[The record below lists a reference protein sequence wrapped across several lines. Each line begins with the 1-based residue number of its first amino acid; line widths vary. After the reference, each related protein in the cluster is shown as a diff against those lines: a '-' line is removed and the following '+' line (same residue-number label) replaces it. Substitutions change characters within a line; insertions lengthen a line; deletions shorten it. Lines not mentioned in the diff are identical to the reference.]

1 MAQEEK
7 SRQIVATNRR
17 ARFDYEIVDTVEAG
31 MALIGPEVKSLRA
44 GNANLSDG
52 YAFVRRG
59 QMFLSN
65 VHIGAYENAWRE
77 NPEPRRE
84 RKLLLHRREIRRLET
99 KVSESGMTLI
109 PLKLYFK
116 NGRAKVEIG
125 LCRGKQRHDKRES
138 IRKRESDRD
147 LQRAM
152 RGRGRG
158 RSRG

>member
-1 MAQEEK
+1 MAQEEN
-7 SRQIVATNRR
+7 SRQIIATNRR

-59 QMFLSN
+59 QMFLAN

-77 NPEPRRE
+77 NAEPRRE
-84 RKLLLHRREIRRLET
+84 RKLLLHRNEIRRLET
-99 KVSESGMTLI
+99 KASEPGMTLI
-109 PLKLYFK
+109 PLRLYFK
-116 NGRAKVEIG
+116 NGRAKVELG

-138 IRKRESDRD
+138 IRQREADRD

-152 RGRGRG
+152 RGRGR
-158 RSRG
+158 SRG

>member
-1 MAQEEK
+1 MAQEENP
-7 SRQIVATNRR
+7 RQIIATNRR

-59 QMFLSN
+59 EMFLSN

-77 NPEPRRE
+77 NAEPRRE
-84 RKLLLHRREIRRLET
+84 RKLLLHRHEIRRLEV
-99 KVSESGMTLI
+99 KASAPGMTLI
-109 PLKLYFK
+109 PLRLYFK
-116 NGRAKVEIG
+116 DGRAKVELG

-138 IRKRESDRD
+138 IRQRESDRD
-147 LQRAM
+147 LQRTM
-152 RGRGRG
+152 RGRG

>member
-1 MAQEEK
+1 MAQEDP

-31 MALIGPEVKSLRA
+31 MALLGPEVKSLRA

-59 QMFLSN
+59 EMFLSN

-77 NPEPRRE
+77 NAEPRRE
-84 RKLLLHRREIRRLET
+84 RKLLLHRHELRRLEV
-99 KVSESGMTLI
+99 KAAAPGMTLI

-116 NGRAKVEIG
+116 NGRAKVELG

-138 IRKRESDRD
+138 IRQRESDRD
-147 LQRAM
+147 LQRTM
-152 RGRGRG
+152 RGRG

>member
-1 MAQEEK
+1 MAQEEN
-7 SRQIVATNRR
+7 SRQIIATNRR

-59 QMFLSN
+59 EMFLSN

-77 NPEPRRE
+77 NAEPRRE
-84 RKLLLHRREIRRLET
+84 RKLLLHRHEIRRLEV
-99 KVSESGMTLI
+99 KASAPGMTLI
-109 PLKLYFK
+109 PLRLYFK
-116 NGRAKVEIG
+116 DGRAKVELG

-138 IRKRESDRD
+138 IRQRESDRD
-147 LQRAM
+147 LQRTM
-152 RGRGRG
+152 RGRG

>member
-1 MAQEEK
+1 MAQEDP

-31 MALIGPEVKSLRA
+31 MALLGPEVKSLRA

-59 QMFLSN
+59 EMFLSN

-77 NPEPRRE
+77 NAEPRRE
-84 RKLLLHRREIRRLET
+84 RKLLLHRHELRRLEV
-99 KVSESGMTLI
+99 KASAPGMTLI

-116 NGRAKVEIG
+116 NGRAKVELG

-138 IRKRESDRD
+138 IRQRESDRD
-147 LQRAM
+147 LQRTM
-152 RGRGRG
+152 RGRG

>member
-1 MAQEEK
+1 MAQEDP
-7 SRQIVATNRR
+7 SRQTIATNRR

-31 MALIGPEVKSLRA
+31 MALLGPEVKSLRA

-59 QMFLSN
+59 EMFLSN

-77 NPEPRRE
+77 NAEPRRE
-84 RKLLLHRREIRRLET
+84 RKLLLHRHELRRLEV
-99 KVSESGMTLI
+99 KASAPGMTLI

-116 NGRAKVEIG
+116 NGRAKVELG

-138 IRKRESDRD
+138 IRQRESDRD
-147 LQRAM
+147 LQRTM
-152 RGRGRG
+152 RGRG

>member
-1 MAQEEK
+1 MAQEEN

-31 MALIGPEVKSLRA
+31 MALLGPEVKSLRA

-59 QMFLSN
+59 QMFLAN

-77 NPEPRRE
+77 NAEPRRE
-84 RKLLLHRREIRRLET
+84 RKLLLHRHEIRRLET
-99 KVSESGMTLI
+99 KASEPGMTLI
-109 PLKLYFK
+109 PLRLYFK